1 MAPPFTAFAQSFAGS
16 AVSRLWL
23 LGLGMSSMWSI
34 QCESVIWKA
43 SFSGCA
49 ATACTTPW

>member
-1 MAPPFTAFAQSFAGS
+1 MVSDLMMAPLFTAFSQSPAGS

-34 QCESVIWKA
+34 HWVSV
-43 SFSGCA
+43 F
-49 ATACTTPW
+49 